1 MYDWF
6 QVSGTRVRIYST
18 CIWYVQYQGVVV
30 SSTVLVL
37 GGVYVVLVSGT
48 TGSSVPVLVPALVF
62 RSTVL

>member
-1 MYDWF
+1 MIGFRF
-6 QVSGTRVRIYST
+6 QVLEYVFTVHVSGTYST
-18 CIWYVQYQGVVV
+18 REQGVVV

-48 TGSSVPVLVPALVF
+48 TGSSVPVPALVF